1 MGNARQEEMSDS
13 TVVRDEQ
20 MASSAE
26 GWRRRDLGRAV
37 LSCVSLSAAG
47 PACAADRRA
56 LRVLA
61 WPGYA
66 DADLVRSFEQQQD
79 ARVELTLVDTD
90 QALWHHMQ
98 AGPGANFD
106 VVAVNTAELQRYI
119 QLGAVQPLD
128 LGALPARAR
137 QLARFQ
143 ALKGIPGLVH
153 DDKSYAIPYAWSEM
167 GLIYHPDHFAT
178 PPTSIAALWDPRLQG
193 RVLAYDGG
201 THAFSLA
208 AQKLGLP
215 SPFRIPDAQWPRLVE
230 SLVALRR
237 NVSGFYTLPEE
248 SLDLYRRRGGWL
260 MLANYGRQQFQLLRQ
275 AGLDVRYALPREGA
289 LAWLDCWAI
298 SRHALN
304 PALAHA
310 WINHLLSAPASA
322 ALRQR
327 QGLGATTADGDAPA
341 DTAPL
346 VWLQPVENDERRN
359 RLWRRIVSGDSAAK
373 VLRS

>member
-1 MGNARQEEMSDS
+1 MSDS

-20 MASSAE
+20 EAASAG
-26 GWRRRDLGRAV
+26 GWRRRHLGRVV
-37 LSCVSLSAAG
+37 LSCLSLSAG
-47 PACAADRRA
+47 PACAAESRT

-66 DADLVRSFEQQQD
+66 DPDLVHRFEQNLA
-79 ARVELTLVDTD
+79 ARVELTIVDTD

-98 AGPGANFD
+98 PGPGANFD

-119 QLGAVQPLD
+119 QLNAVQPLQ
-128 LGALPARAR
+128 LKSLPGRQR

-143 ALKGIPGLVH
+143 ALEGIPGLVH
-153 DDKSYAIPYAWSEM
+153 EGRSYAIPYAWSEM

-178 PPTSIAALWDPRLQG
+178 PPASIAALWDPRLQG

-215 SPFRIPDAQWPRLVE
+215 SPFRIPASQWPTLVE

-248 SLDLYRRRGGWL
+248 SLDLYRRRGVWL

-289 LAWLDCWAI
+289 LAWLDCWAVT
-298 SRHALN
+298 RQARD
-304 PALAHA
+304 PDLAHA
-310 WINHLLSAPASA
+310 WINHMLSPQASE

-327 QGLGATTADGDAPA
+327 QGLGATTNDGDAPA
-341 DTAPL
+341 LTGRL
-346 VWLQPVENDERRN
+346 VWLEPVEDDERRN
-359 RLWRRIVSGDSAAK
+359 RLWRRIVSGDSVAK